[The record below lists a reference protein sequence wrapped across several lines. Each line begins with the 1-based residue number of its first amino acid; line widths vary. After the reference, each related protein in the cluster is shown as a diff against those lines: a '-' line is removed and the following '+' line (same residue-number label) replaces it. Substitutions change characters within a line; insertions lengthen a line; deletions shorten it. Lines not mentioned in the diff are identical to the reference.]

1 MDESL
6 STPTEWEEADEGED
20 PDEEDPDE
28 EDPDEEDPDEED
40 PDEEDPDEEDPDEE
54 DPDEEDPDE
63 EDPDERFMLMSSA
76 LELCRNLGAQHFL
89 EGGAGITG
97 GIGRDVEYNQQSM
110 NYIMYNQQSMNYL
123 TFDSDVVCWS
133 LVSLES

>member
-6 STPTEWEEADEGED
+6 LTRTEWEEADEGEE
-20 PDEEDPDE
+20 PDDEDPD
-28 EDPDEEDPDEED
+28 D
-40 PDEEDPDEEDPDEE
+40 EDPDEE

-89 EGGAGITG
+89 EGGTGITG
-97 GIGRDVEYNQQSM
+97 GIGRDVECNQQSM
-110 NYIMYNQQSMNYL
+110 NYIMYNQQSMNYP
-123 TFDSDVVCWS
+123 TFDSDVGRWS